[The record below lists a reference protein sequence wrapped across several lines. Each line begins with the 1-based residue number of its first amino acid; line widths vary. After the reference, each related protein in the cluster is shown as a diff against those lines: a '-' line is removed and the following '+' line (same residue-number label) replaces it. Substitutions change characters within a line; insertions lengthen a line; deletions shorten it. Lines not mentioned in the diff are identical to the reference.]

1 MKYLVPICAL
11 LTISC
16 TGILDGEKQGPMP
29 GSPQTPSDQNP
40 NQGTAGTSPSTPAA
54 AAIPFG
60 VRTGQPELLPF
71 DVRVRR
77 VANVLAVQTS
87 NPMFATM
94 MDKNVQL
101 GDYDHAHGALP
112 DNLWLARRIATWA
125 DSLTPVCSSAEMKA
139 MFPALPADAGKLI
152 KAAWGREA
160 AAEELA
166 EINSAVTT
174 AALPEAETYEATC
187 MAVFT
192 AAEFV
197 FR

>member
-16 TGILDGEKQGPMP
+16 TGVLDGEKQQAPMP
-29 GSPQTPSDQNP
+29 GGPNTATGGMS
-40 NQGTAGTSPSTPAA
+40 NQGTAGTSSTPAA
-54 AAIPFG
+54 NPIPFG
-60 VRTGQPELLPF
+60 VKTGEPELLPF

-77 VANVLAVQTS
+77 VANVLMVPTTS
-87 NPMFATM
+87 PIFATM

-125 DSLTPVCSSAEMKA
+125 DSLTPVCASTEMKTL
-139 MFPALPADAGKLI
+139 FPALPADAGKLI
-152 KAAWGREA
+152 KAAWGRDA
-160 AAEELA
+160 AADELA
-166 EINSAVTT
+166 EINTAVTQ
-174 AALPEAETYEATC
+174 AALPAAESYEATC

>member
-16 TGILDGEKQGPMP
+16 TGILDGEQQEPAPSAPGVMNPSPNP
-29 GSPQTPSDQNP
+29 GS
-40 NQGTAGTSPSTPAA
+40 GGTSSTPMTNTT
-54 AAIPFG
+54 PFG
-60 VRTGQPELLPF
+60 VRVGEPELLPF

-77 VANVLAVQTS
+77 VANTLGVPVTS
-87 NPMFATM
+87 PMFADM
-94 MDKNVQL
+94 HARRVQL
-101 GDYDHAHGALP
+101 GDYDHAKGALP
-112 DNLWLARRIATWA
+112 DNLWLARRVSTWA
-125 DSLTPVCSSAEMKA
+125 DALTPVCASAEMVA
-139 MFPALPADAGKLI
+139 LFPSLPGDVGKLI

-160 AAEELA
+160 TAEELA
-166 EINSAVTT
+166 EIDSAVTA
-174 AALPEAETYEATC
+174 AALPAAESYEATC

>member
-11 LTISC
+11 LTMSC
-16 TGILDGEKQGPMP
+16 NTAVDGQQQGPATG
-29 GSPQTPSDQNP
+29 GSAVVNP
-40 NQGTAGTSPSTPAA
+40 GTAGTGTGGTSSTPAA
-54 AAIPFG
+54 VSPFG
-60 VRTGQPELLPF
+60 VRTGTPELLPF

-77 VANVLAVQTS
+77 VANVLAVPIT
-87 NPMFATM
+87 NPMFADM
-94 MDKNVQL
+94 LSKNVQL

-125 DSLTPVCSSAEMKA
+125 DSLTTVCASPEMKA
-139 MFPALPADAGKLI
+139 MFPALPENAPQLI
-152 KAAWGREA
+152 KAAWGRVPS
-160 AAEELA
+160 AEETA
-166 EINSAVTT
+166 EINTAVTE
-174 AALPEAETYEATC
+174 AALPPTESYEATC